1 MHKRSPWALRAAF
14 LLLAV
19 PLPFVLTCYG
29 FDWIDTFYHIR
40 HFMGTPSNMGFMV
53 FLYPHLGRIWG
64 EVAGFDLLS
73 FRVLD
78 AVLLVLMHAG
88 LPFVLCREA
97 SERSRLLMAAAG
109 IVMSS
114 AIAFNILGYDSFS
127 ALGVAGVA
135 WVAWRHLLSGG
146 VATAALLGILT
157 ALLTALRLPGLSMAL
172 PVGLLLLSTVP
183 FQGRSV
189 RAAALHVVAFGMSL
203 LLAYVLL
210 FQAFALAGEAGV
222 RAGGLSGMVG
232 HIRSSLSEESSAN
245 HPLKLTLLR
254 YLRDAVRI
262 GVNVA
267 ALSALAALW
276 YIVRGRIVRKAL
288 WDAAVLA
295 VFGLGLVAW
304 VRPAGG
310 WSFPL
315 HLQLAAWGYL
325 AGAGAVWLSW
335 RHGRYLWVQL
345 SLFLLCASFVPM
357 AGSNT
362 GLIKTALLLTGA
374 TPIFFHFCV
383 RLLPASVGRFMGAA
397 AVVALAFCLY
407 YKLAVGPVLMD
418 GRLPELTATVD
429 HPRLAG
435 VRTTPS
441 RKAGIEDLL
450 LAVERVRHLS
460 EDGSVLY
467 YGTESYVF
475 RYLDGAPAEFRSNHT
490 MFYHDPADVARFAQ
504 WLTSRGR
511 RPVVVLV
518 FGFPEDVRGLD
529 GKGIASALGRHGY
542 TEAHAGGFYR
552 VYVPSG
558 VRRPG

>member
-14 LLLAV
+14 LLLVV
-19 PLPFVLTCYG
+19 PLPFVQTCFG

-53 FLYPHLGRIWG
+53 FLYPHLGRLWG

-73 FRVLD
+73 FRMLD
-78 AVLLVLMHAG
+78 ALLLVLMHAG

-135 WVAWRHLLSGG
+135 WVAWRHLVSGG
-146 VATAALLGILT
+146 VFTAAMLGILT

-189 RAAALHVVAFGMSL
+189 RAAALHVGVFAAT
-203 LLAYVLL
+203 LLAAYVVL
-210 FQAFALAGEAGV
+210 FQTFALAGVPGA
-222 RAGGLSGMVG
+222 RAEGLSGMVR

-267 ALSALAALW
+267 ALSVLAALW
-276 YIVRGRIVRKAL
+276 YVLRGLVSRKGL
-288 WDAAVLA
+288 WDAAVLV

-315 HLQLAAWGYL
+315 HLQLSAWGYL
-325 AGAGAVWLSW
+325 TGAGAVWLSW
-335 RHGRYLWVQL
+335 RHRRYLWMQL

-374 TPIFFHFCV
+374 TPLFFHFCV

-397 AVVALAFCLY
+397 AVVALAFCVY

-435 VRTTPS
+435 VRTTPA

-450 LAVERVRHLS
+450 AAVERVRSLS
-460 EDGSVLY
+460 EDGTVLY

-475 RYLDGAPAEFRSNHT
+475 RYLDAAPAEFRSNHT
-490 MFYHDPADVARFAQ
+490 MFYHDPADVARFAR
-504 WLTSRGR
+504 WVEARVR

-518 FGFPEDVRGLD
+518 FGVPEDVRGLD
-529 GKGIASALGRHGY
+529 GRGVAEALLRRGY
-542 TEAHAGGFYR
+542 APAHTGGFYR
-552 VYVPSG
+552 VYVPAG
-558 VRRPG
+558 GRRP